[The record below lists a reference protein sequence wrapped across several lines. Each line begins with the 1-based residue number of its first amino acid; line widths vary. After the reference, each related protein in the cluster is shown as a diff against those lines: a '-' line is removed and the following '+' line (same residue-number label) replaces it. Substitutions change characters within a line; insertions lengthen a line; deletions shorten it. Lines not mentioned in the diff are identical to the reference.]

1 MKPGFYK
8 NYFDCMKKYHCTF
21 FLFAA
26 SFIEILRGFVM
37 TQGVAWGVNW
47 ITTGCVNKDYPVF
60 ITGIAV
66 FATSIIF
73 SVVVVNAS
81 GILVDYKMIQLKSD
95 IRSSII
101 RNTLY
106 GDFKETKTF
115 EKDDILYRYH
125 NNVDDII
132 EIFTGTMDFIGG
144 FGKILGGYIAGLMI
158 SWQLTLI
165 LIGFGFIKIF
175 ADQQIMRPVA
185 EMAEKRNA
193 AANKIFSN
201 ILQFLEGLLFFR
213 LTANQDKIRKKFNE
227 ELEQHKNIVVS
238 ANNIQVRMDTFSNF
252 IELASI
258 LGVIGFGAILYINQ
272 IISLGAYVSL
282 ISLYDFFVNPYKF
295 VSNFI
300 HMKRQFSV
308 GCVKIFELLKIN
320 EDTHR
325 DKEQPES
332 TGESFCLKV
341 KDVGFAYQEGHPVLD
356 HLSAD
361 FLSGQVAYITG
372 SSGAGKST
380 LLKLIQGILPLQ
392 SGQIYMETNAG
403 KRFPTMGS
411 SLVTYVSQTPFLF
424 PGSIA
429 ENIALCEESEIDFDK
444 IEYALE
450 KTRSRNF
457 VKKLPGE
464 SRYVIQ
470 DNSKNLSGGEKS
482 RIALARAFYKP
493 TPIIL
498 LDEVYASLDNAAIL
512 EVDQAIQELCS
523 LNCCILFVTHRRE
536 WIPKKSRIYC
546 MDSCKGK

>member
-1 MKPGFYK
+1 MKSNFYK
-8 NYFDCMKKYHCTF
+8 NYAF

-26 SFIEILRGFVM
+26 SFMEILRGFVM

-47 ITTGCVNKDYPVF
+47 ITTGCMDKDHDVF

-66 FATSIIF
+66 FATSIVF
-73 SVVVVNAS
+73 SVVVVNVS
-81 GILVDYKMIQLKSD
+81 GILVDVKMIQLESH
-95 IRSSII
+95 IRSGII
-101 RNTLY
+101 RNTLS
-106 GDFKETKTF
+106 GNFKDGKAF
-115 EKDDILYRYH
+115 EKDDILYRYN
-125 NNVDDII
+125 NNVADIKN
-132 EIFTGTMDFIGG
+132 IFLGTMNFIGG

-165 LIGFGFIKIF
+165 LVGFGFLKIF
-175 ADQQIMRPVA
+175 ADRWIMRPVV
-185 EMAEKRNA
+185 EMAERRNA

-213 LTANQDKIRKKFNE
+213 LTANQDKIRKSFHQ
-227 ELEQHKNIVVS
+227 ELERHKNIVVP
-238 ANNIQVRMDTFSNF
+238 ANNIQVCMDAFSNL
-252 IELASI
+252 IELAVI
-258 LGVIGFGAILYINQ
+258 LSVIGIGAILYINQ
-272 IISLGAYVSL
+272 IILLGAYVSL

-295 VSNFI
+295 VSSFI

-308 GCVKIFELLKIN
+308 GCAKVFELLKTN
-320 EDTHR
+320 EDSNQNH
-325 DKEQPES
+325 EHIEL
-332 TGESFCLKV
+332 TGESFCLKME
-341 KDVGFAYQEGHPVLD
+341 DVRFAYEEGHPVLE

-380 LLKLIQGILPLQ
+380 LLKLIQGIAPLQ
-392 SGQIYMETNAG
+392 SGRIFVETNTG
-403 KRFPTMGS
+403 KRIDAIGS

-429 ENIALCEESEIDFDK
+429 ENIALCEESDIDFDK

-450 KTRSRNF
+450 KTCCRSF

-464 SRYVIQ
+464 SRYIIQ
-470 DNSKNLSGGEKS
+470 DNSKNLSGGQKS

-493 TPIIL
+493 TPVIL
-498 LDEVYASLDNAAIL
+498 LDEVYASLDNAAIPEIERAL
-512 EVDQAIQELCS
+512 QELCN

-536 WIPKKSRIYC
+536 WIPKDARTLRLQERA
-546 MDSCKGK
+546 

>member
-1 MKPGFYK
+1 MKSGFYK
-8 NYFDCMKKYHCTF
+8 NYFECIKKYHCAF

-47 ITTGCVNKDYPVF
+47 ITTGCVDKDYSVF
-60 ITGIAV
+60 ITGIVV

-73 SVVVVNAS
+73 SVVVVNLS
-81 GILVDYKMIQLKSD
+81 GILVDYKKIKLESD

-106 GDFKETKTF
+106 GDFKEIKTF
-115 EKDDILYRYH
+115 EKDDILYRYN
-125 NNVDDII
+125 NNVADIRN
-132 EIFTGTMDFIGG
+132 IFTGTMDFIGG

-165 LIGFGFIKIF
+165 LVGFGFVKIF
-175 ADQQIMRPVA
+175 VDRWILRPVV
-185 EMAEKRNA
+185 EMAGKRNA
-193 AANKIFSN
+193 AANEIFSN
-201 ILQFLEGLLFFR
+201 VLQFLEGLLFFR
-213 LTANQDKIRKKFNE
+213 LTANQNKIKKSFNE
-227 ELEQHKNIVVS
+227 ELVQYKNIVVS
-238 ANNIQVRMDTFSNF
+238 ANSIRVCMDTFSNL
-252 IELASI
+252 IELVVI
-258 LGVIGFGAILYINQ
+258 LSVIGIGAILYINQ
-272 IISLGAYVSL
+272 IILLGAYVSL

-300 HMKRQFSV
+300 HMKKQFSV
-308 GCVKIFELLKIN
+308 GCVKVFELLKIN
-320 EDTHR
+320 ENPNR
-325 DKEQPES
+325 NNEQLKL
-332 TGESFCLKV
+332 TDESFGLKI
-341 KDVGFAYQEGHPVLD
+341 KDVRFAYEEGHPVLD

-361 FLSGQVAYITG
+361 FLSGQVVYITG
-372 SSGAGKST
+372 ISGAGKST
-380 LLKLIQGILPLQ
+380 LLKLIQGMLPLQ
-392 SGQIYMETNAG
+392 GGQIYVEASTG
-403 KRFPTMGS
+403 KRFNTIDS

-429 ENIALCEESEIDFDK
+429 ENIALCEESDIDFDK

-450 KTRSRNF
+450 KSCCRNF
-457 VKKLPGE
+457 VKKLPGG
-464 SRYVIQ
+464 SKYIIQ

-512 EVDQAIQELCS
+512 EIEQAIQELCS

-536 WIPKKSRIYC
+536 WIPKDSRIYC
-546 MDSCKGK
+546 LDS

>member
-1 MKPGFYK
+1 MKSYFYK
-8 NYFDCMKKYHCTF
+8 NYAF

-26 SFIEILRGFVM
+26 SFMEMLRGFVM

-47 ITTGCVNKDYPVF
+47 ITTGCMDKDHDVF

-66 FATSIIF
+66 FATSIVF
-73 SVVVVNAS
+73 SVVVVNVS
-81 GILVDYKMIQLKSD
+81 GILVDVKMIQLESH
-95 IRSSII
+95 IRSGII
-101 RNTLY
+101 RNTLS
-106 GDFKETKTF
+106 GNFKDGKAF
-115 EKDDILYRYH
+115 EKDDILYRYN
-125 NNVDDII
+125 NNVADIKNM
-132 EIFTGTMDFIGG
+132 FLGTMNFIGG

-165 LIGFGFIKIF
+165 LIGFGFLKIF
-175 ADQQIMRPVA
+175 ADRWIMRPVV
-185 EMAEKRNA
+185 EMAERRNA

-213 LTANQDKIRKKFNE
+213 LTANQDKIRKSFHQ
-227 ELEQHKNIVVS
+227 ELERHKNIVVP
-238 ANNIQVRMDTFSNF
+238 ANNIQVCMDAFSNL
-252 IELASI
+252 IELAVI
-258 LGVIGFGAILYINQ
+258 LSVIGIGAILYIKQ
-272 IISLGAYVSL
+272 IILLGAYVSL

-295 VSNFI
+295 VSSFI

-308 GCVKIFELLKIN
+308 GCAKVFELLKTN
-320 EDTHR
+320 EDSNQNH
-325 DKEQPES
+325 EHIEL
-332 TGESFCLKV
+332 TGESFCLKME
-341 KDVGFAYQEGHPVLD
+341 DVRFAYEEGHPVLE
-356 HLSAD
+356 HLSAN

-380 LLKLIQGILPLQ
+380 LLKLIQGIAPLQ
-392 SGQIYMETNAG
+392 SGRIFVETNTG
-403 KRFPTMGS
+403 KRIDAIGS

-429 ENIALCEESEIDFDK
+429 ENIALCEESDIDFDK

-450 KTRSRNF
+450 KTCCRSF

-464 SRYVIQ
+464 SRYIIQ

-493 TPIIL
+493 TPVIL
-498 LDEVYASLDNAAIL
+498 LDEVYASLDNAAIPEIERAL
-512 EVDQAIQELCS
+512 QELCN

-536 WIPKKSRIYC
+536 WIPKDARTLRLQERA
-546 MDSCKGK
+546 